1 MTVQVQSGGLARR
14 SLAAARTIA
23 QSCLGWRVR
32 MMNRLVTAHYD
43 DALRPLGLT
52 GAQLSILCALQL
64 SPRRRPVDIG
74 NILKIDK
81 STLSRNL
88 ERMARNGWISKA
100 ARRGELGIT
109 PQGLRLV
116 AEALPRWK
124 KAQAEVEEL
133 LGVKGS
139 GVVAAIAMNLAGGRA
154 RAATA
159 ADML

>member
-1 MTVQVQSGGLARR
+1 MVDNHRGDDLSRR
-14 SLAAARTIA
+14 SEAAARTIA

-32 MMNRLVTAHYD
+32 MLNRLVTAHYD

-64 SPRRRPVDIG
+64 SPRKRPVDIG

-88 ERMARNGWISKA
+88 DRMRRNRWVSKA
-100 ARRGELGIT
+100 ATRGELNVS
-109 PQGLRLV
+109 PEGLRLV

-133 LGVKGS
+133 LGIKGS
-139 GVVAAIAMNLAGGRA
+139 GAVAEMAMKLAS
-154 RAATA
+154 
-159 ADML
+159 